1 MFGGLS
7 PQSINNRVQALA
19 RHAGIDARITAH
31 SARIDPRAKSGI
43 ALGVVS
49 LGIGLLVGFLAKGKK
64 HWFTIEFEGVADH
77 PENYHYLRLDKGNY
91 RRILQ
96 AVEAA
101 TGLDVEV
108 LEEE

>member
-1 MFGGLS
+1 MTPSRDFRILGRPTHEPS
-7 PQSINNRVQALA
+7 QALQ
-19 RHAGIDARITAH
+19 
-31 SARIDPRAKSGI
+31 
-43 ALGVVS
+43 LGVVS

-108 LEEE
+108 LEED